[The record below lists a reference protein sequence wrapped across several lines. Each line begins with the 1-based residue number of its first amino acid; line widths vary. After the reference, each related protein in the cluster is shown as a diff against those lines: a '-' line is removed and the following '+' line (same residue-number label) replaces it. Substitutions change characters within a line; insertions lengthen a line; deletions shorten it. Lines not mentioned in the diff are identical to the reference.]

1 MTLVSVPPHPVSVHP
16 LPAGRKWTVWLLVPI
31 VVVLALGGYWGY
43 VKWSSPS
50 GQTLVGA
57 RFYPVTPVEMTIKV
71 DKDGELQAVNNIDV
85 QCLVEGG
92 STIVQIV
99 KEGAFVKKGDVL
111 AVLDSSAIRQKIED
125 AQLTIQTAESD
136 ATAAKEMYDIQESQN
151 A

>member
-1 MTLVSVPPHPVSVHP
+1 S
-16 LPAGRKWTVWLLVPI
+16 
-31 VVVLALGGYWGY
+31 
-43 VKWSSPS
+43 
-50 GQTLVGA
+50 LVGA
-57 RFYPVTPVEMTIKV
+57 KFFSVTPTDMEIKV
-71 DKDGELQAVNNIDV
+71 SKDGELQAVNNIDV

-111 AVLDSSAIRQKIED
+111 VVLDSSAIRQKIED

-151 A
+151 AANLDAAKVDVELAKLSL